1 VFGSKKVIAGAQ
13 TPGAGTL
20 DILLVWSLNNFVA
33 GRNDRRLLRQLDSI
47 NTYYPARPCP
57 IPQSGSRRTN
67 RYQPGRPGLRVEVF
81 GNRRLSSALSMMLK
95 TAVNKTATHND
106 VLEVKQVQC
115 PKASLECCLI
125 VEDNWFA
132 KM

>member
-20 DILLVWSLNNFVA
+20 DILLIWSFDVNLYSVA
-33 GRNDRRLLRQLDSI
+33 GRNDRRLLRQLGSI

-67 RYQPGRPGLRVEVF
+67 RYQPGRPGLTVEVF
-81 GNRRLSSALSMMLK
+81 GNRRLSSALWIMLK
-95 TAVNKTATHND
+95 TAVNKTATHD
-106 VLEVKQVQC
+106 VLKVKQVQC
-115 PKASLECCLI
+115 TKESLDSSLI
-125 VEDNWFA
+125 VEDN
-132 KM
+132 